1 MKLSVVIPIYN
12 EKDTLEK
19 ICERVQRVPI
29 EKEIIMVDDGS
40 TDGTRDI
47 LKQYE
52 NVDNI
57 RVIFHPKNRGKG
69 ASIRTALNYIS
80 GDIVIIQDAD
90 LEYDP
95 NDYLKL
101 IEPLKHDGTKV
112 VYGSRF
118 LNPNNEASYKR
129 YYWGGRLLTFITNI
143 LYGQKLTDEPTC
155 YKVFD
160 ATLLKSLDLK
170 CNKFEFCPEVT
181 AKISKKGISIKE
193 IPINYAPRSIEDGK
207 KISWKDGLVAILTL
221 FKYRIFS

>member
-1 MKLSVVIPIYN
+1 MKLSVVMPIYN

-19 ICERVQRVPI
+19 ICERVRSVPI

-40 TDGTRDI
+40 TDGTRD
-47 LKQYE
+47 LLRQYE
-52 NVDNI
+52 NADNI
-57 RVIFHPKNRGKG
+57 KVIYHAKNRGKG
-69 ASIRTALNYIS
+69 ASIRTALEHVTGN
-80 GDIVIIQDAD
+80 IVIIQDAD

-101 IEPLKHDGTKV
+101 VEALDHDGSKV

-118 LNPNNEASYKR
+118 LNPNNKSSYRR
-129 YYWGGRLLTFITNI
+129 YYWGGRLVTFIANL

-160 ATLLKSLDLK
+160 TNLIKSLNLK
-170 CNKFEFCPEVT
+170 CENFEFCPEVT
-181 AKISKKGISIKE
+181 AKVSKKGFIIKE
-193 IPINYAPRSIEDGK
+193 IPINYFPRSIEEGK

-221 FKYRIFS
+221 FKYRILD